1 MDLPDKEFKAGIT
14 NMFKELKKMMF
25 KELKGKITIMTHQIQ
40 NINKETKIILKGL
53 FSNSRV

>member
-1 MDLPDKEFKAGIT
+1 MDLLDKEFKAGIT

-25 KELKGKITIMTHQIQ
+25 KKLKGKITIMTHQIQ

>member
-14 NMFKELKKMMF
+14 SMFKELKKMMF

-40 NINKETKIILKGL
+40 NTNKETKIILKGL